1 MLSLGDYLNL
11 YDIGFDRPEGHVI
24 RKDGALYYAFYAD
37 RWDVGRIELRGLE
50 RGRTYVVTEYAA
62 DYPRSYEVSGD
73 DPFIAPSF
81 DRSYLI
87 EVREK

>member
-1 MLSLGDYLNL
+1 MEKQTD
-11 YDIGFDRPEGHVI
+11 F
-24 RKDGALYYAFYAD
+24 
-37 RWDVGRIELRGLE
+37 RI
-50 RGRTYVVTEYAA
+50 
-62 DYPRSYEVSGD
+62 RSYEVSGD